1 MKVNSN
7 YKYTKSHEWV
17 EVLNDGKYRI
27 GITDY
32 AQNALGD
39 LVYANMP
46 SEGDAIKVGKSFADV
61 ESVKAVA
68 ELYSPVSGTICAV
81 NEAIGNT
88 PGLLNSEP
96 YDSWIITVTDITE
109 TEDLLTPEEYEEYC
123 KTLT

>member
-1 MKVNSN
+1 MKINNN

-17 EVLNDGKYRI
+17 EMLSDGKYKI

-32 AQNALGD
+32 AQDALGD
-39 LVYANMP
+39 LVYVNMP
-46 SEGDAIKVGKSFADV
+46 SKDDTIETGKTFADV

-81 NEAIGNT
+81 NDAIGDT

-96 YDSWIITVTDITE
+96 YDSWIITVADVTKTE
-109 TEDLLTPEEYEEYC
+109 ELLTPEEYEAYC
-123 KTLT
+123 KTLS

>member
-1 MKVNSN
+1 MKINSH

-17 EVLNDGKYRI
+17 EKLSDEKYRI

-32 AQNALGD
+32 AQDALGD
-39 LVYANMP
+39 LVFVNMP
-46 SEGDAIKVGKSFADV
+46 SEGDTVETGKTFADV

-81 NEAIGNT
+81 NNAVSDT

-96 YDSWIITVTDITE
+96 YNSWIITIADVTE
-109 TEDLLTPEEYEEYC
+109 TEELLTPEEYEEYC
-123 KTLT
+123 KTLS

>member
-1 MKVNSN
+1 MRINSN

-17 EVLNDGKYRI
+17 ANLTDGKYRI

-39 LVYANMP
+39 IVYVNMP
-46 SEGDAIKVGKSFADV
+46 SVGDAVEIGKSFADV

-68 ELYSPVSGTICAV
+68 ELYSPVSGKICEVNDAV
-81 NEAIGNT
+81 GDT

-96 YDSWIITVTDITE
+96 FESWIITVADVIE
-109 TEDLLTPEEYEEYC
+109 IEELLTPEEYEEFC
-123 KTLT
+123 KTAG